1 MTNMITETEH
11 ALHIQALETE
21 IKQLQ
26 CVNVEIERRYV
37 NVLEDNKKYR
47 IRLALVYVEALR
59 WKKLFYRV
67 RAAKRANALEN
78 PTDEKTVLEK

>member
-1 MTNMITETEH
+1 MN
-11 ALHIQALETE
+11 A
-21 IKQLQ
+21 
-26 CVNVEIERRYV
+26 V
-37 NVLEDNKKYR
+37 EDNKKYR
-47 IRLALVYVEALR
+47 IRLAQVYVEALR